1 MKVFVLGVVALMMAA
16 PVLAQDRV
24 VVEISGDDTCTTV
37 AGEKGFDALTWQVG
51 GTDAVNIGA
60 TGTGTGA
67 GKPKLQD
74 LVLTRNQDACSEK
87 LIKDFVSGTIL
98 PSVTL
103 TQYRPM
109 NSEGQ
114 LYAAVTVTLTNS
126 ILASYSISGAT
137 GIRPSENLD
146 FAYTKV
152 CVTTIAQGPSGAL
165 QAPQKVC
172 YNAATN
178 TVN

>member
-1 MKVFVLGVVALMMAA
+1 MKVIVLGVVAAMMVA

-24 VVEISGDDTCTTV
+24 VVEIAGDDTCTTA

-60 TGTGTGA
+60 TGTGAGA

-98 PSVTL
+98 PTVTL
-103 TQYRPM
+103 TQYRAR
-109 NSEGQ
+109 NAEGQ
-114 LYAAVTVTLTNS
+114 LFAAVTVTLTNS
-126 ILASYSISGAT
+126 ILASYSISGAM

-152 CVTTIAQGPSGAL
+152 CVATIAQNSDGTL

>member
-60 TGTGTGA
+60 TGTGA

-74 LVLTRNQDACSEK
+74 LILTRNQDACSEK

-103 TQYRPM
+103 TQYRTM
-109 NSEGQ
+109 NAEGQ
-114 LYAAVTVTLTNS
+114 LFAAVTVTLTNS

-152 CVTTIAQGPSGAL
+152 CVTTIAQSNTGAL

>member
-1 MKVFVLGVVALMMAA
+1 MKIILVGVVGLMMAG
-16 PVLAQDRV
+16 PVIAEDRV
-24 VVEISGDDTCTTV
+24 VVEIAGDDTCTTA

-51 GTDAVNIGA
+51 GTDAVTIG
-60 TGTGTGA
+60 TTGTGA

-114 LYAAVTVTLTNS
+114 LFAAVTVTLTNS

-152 CVTTIAQGPSGAL
+152 CVATIAQSPSGAL